1 MGHGSTFAEVIAKI
15 KVTYLFLDIR
25 VLFFKKSLALSSL
38 ARSSAHM
45 SAERSGNG
53 AERAENGVSGS
64 GAVSGHSR
72 KRLSVRL
79 SVERDRGR
87 RAESECHKNRPLTLP
102 SHAPLDLQNVVLT
115 LSMLILVMRS
125 IVWVLIC
132 ENT

>member
-1 MGHGSTFAEVIAKI
+1 MGHGSTFAEGIAKI
-15 KVTYLFLDIR
+15 KVTYLFLGIR

-87 RAESECHKNRPLTLP
+87 RAESGCHKNRPLTCSVGLAERGADVIYVDF
-102 SHAPLDLQNVVLT
+102 SNEVDSLGAYL
-115 LSMLILVMRS
+115 
-125 IVWVLIC
+125 
-132 ENT
+132 